1 MFFFKCDILQIPF
14 FLLGCLMKCVSEQA
28 EQAEQGRQS
37 GQDRAPRGLIQDT
50 IMSAWKNNGK
60 MYIFFLLLL
69 IFFEL

>member
-50 IMSAWKNNGK
+50 IMSAWKNNRENV
-60 MYIFFLLLL
+60 YIFSIIVN
-69 IFFEL
+69 IF